1 MLQLFPAFLIQ
12 LLIQAVQQ
20 PGHSGGNQ
28 AILLQCCLLSVDS
41 QVTGLK
47 VRSLHRPVQ
56 FNPRKLAF

>member
-28 AILLQCCLLSVDS
+28 AVLLQIS
-41 QVTGLK
+41 
-47 VRSLHRPVQ
+47 
-56 FNPRKLAF
+56 AFPGG

>member
-28 AILLQCCLLSVDS
+28 AVLLQIS
-41 QVTGLK
+41 
-47 VRSLHRPVQ
+47 
-56 FNPRKLAF
+56 AFQEDDTNATPSASAIMHKFTLEASALN

>member
-28 AILLQCCLLSVDS
+28 AVLLQIS
-41 QVTGLK
+41 
-47 VRSLHRPVQ
+47 
-56 FNPRKLAF
+56 AFLGG